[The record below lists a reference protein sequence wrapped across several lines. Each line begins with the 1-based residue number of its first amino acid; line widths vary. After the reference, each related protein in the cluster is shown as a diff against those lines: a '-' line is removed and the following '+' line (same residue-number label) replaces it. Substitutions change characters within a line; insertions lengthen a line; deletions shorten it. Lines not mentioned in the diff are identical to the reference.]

1 MARVSGVQAVDEFG
15 IGQNKVSQSAQRTI
29 DRAVEECHRRR
40 HALLTNEHIVFAFA
54 EQESASFSDAMH
66 ECAVNPRDVLQTLHE
81 ELQMLPTLSEHKL
94 RVAPATKAVFKDALQ
109 LANRA
114 GRETMEAAN
123 LFSAILEESSGPV
136 ASIIR
141 RHGVEPTLLVSRITE
156 RTQDDKLREKELRK
170 RFELPPHLKQLATN
184 LNLLV
189 RLDKV
194 PPVYGRDKEIQQML
208 DILSHRE
215 RRTPSC

>member
-1 MARVSGVQAVDEFG
+1 MEEFG

-40 HALLTNEHIVFAFA
+40 HALLTNEHIFFAFA
-54 EQESASFSDAMH
+54 QLESASFSDAMH
-66 ECAVNPRDVLQTLHE
+66 GCAVKPREVLQALHE

-94 RVAPATKAVFKDALQ
+94 RVAPATQAVFNLAFE

-114 GRETMEAAN
+114 GRETMEASD

-141 RHGVEPTLLVSRITE
+141 RYGVEPTLLVRRISE
-156 RTQDDKLREKELRK
+156 RIQDDELREEELRS
-170 RFELPPHLKQLATN
+170 
-184 LNLLV
+184 
-189 RLDKV
+189 
-194 PPVYGRDKEIQQML
+194 G
-208 DILSHRE
+208 SSC
-215 RRTPSC
+215 RRTSSNSRPI